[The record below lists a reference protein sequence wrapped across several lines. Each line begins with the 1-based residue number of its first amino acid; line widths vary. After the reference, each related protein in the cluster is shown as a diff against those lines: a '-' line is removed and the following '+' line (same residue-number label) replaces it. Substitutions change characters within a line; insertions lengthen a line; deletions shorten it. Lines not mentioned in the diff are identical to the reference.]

1 MSQLASRVILA
12 VPLAALAVYAAL
24 RGGWWVAVPAIVAA
38 MIASHEFSAMTRNLR
53 PLTPVGVAGAAG
65 VVLAVHEGGIAW
77 TAAPIA
83 LTLVG
88 AFWLSAVAEVRQS
101 AAVQLAV
108 TTFGV
113 VWIGLGF
120 GFLVALRDIP
130 APSGWGRELLL
141 AVLLGVWGSDIAAYA
156 AGRLLGRRKLAE
168 QISPAKTVEGLIA
181 GLVAGTA
188 IVFFTLYHQPHSDP
202 LSPLHALELGI
213 AVAVAAPAGDL
224 FESYLKRDAGIKDT
238 GNLLGAHGGML
249 DRVDALLWAAPAAFF
264 VALAIG
270 RA

>member
-1 MSQLASRVILA
+1 VSQLASRVVLA
-12 VPLAALAVYAAL
+12 VPLAALVVYATL
-24 RGGWWVAVPAIVAA
+24 RGGWWVAAPATIAA
-38 MIASHEFSAMTRNLR
+38 MIAAHEFSAMTRNLR
-53 PLTPVGVAGAAG
+53 PLTPVGIAGAAG
-65 VVLAVHEGGIAW
+65 VVIAVHEGGIAW
-77 TAAPIA
+77 FAAPLG
-83 LTLVG
+83 LTLVA

-113 VWIGLGF
+113 VWIGLGL
-120 GFLVALRDIP
+120 GFAVALRDIP
-130 APSGWGRELLL
+130 APDGWGKELLL
-141 AVLLGVWGSDIAAYA
+141 AVLLGVWGSDIAAYGV
-156 AGRLLGRRKLAE
+156 GRLFGRRKLAE
-168 QISPAKTVEGLIA
+168 QISPAKTVEGLVA

-202 LSPLHALELGI
+202 LSPVHALEIGI

-264 VALAIG
+264 VALAVG
-270 RA
+270 RT